1 MIPKLVLTSHC
12 CQAAQ
17 PIVRHRPPLQHPPTK
32 ACCCYCSQI
41 SYRHC
46 RAESPHYPAIY
57 FGCSFLMAGC
67 VLPVQH
73 AATVSGSAMGSAGA
87 PLADGFLSLWVMIS
101 PLARRST
108 VARFWES

>member
-1 MIPKLVLTSHC
+1 
-12 CQAAQ
+12 
-17 PIVRHRPPLQHPPTK
+17 
-32 ACCCYCSQI
+32 
-41 SYRHC
+41 
-46 RAESPHYPAIY
+46 
-57 FGCSFLMAGC
+57 MAGC